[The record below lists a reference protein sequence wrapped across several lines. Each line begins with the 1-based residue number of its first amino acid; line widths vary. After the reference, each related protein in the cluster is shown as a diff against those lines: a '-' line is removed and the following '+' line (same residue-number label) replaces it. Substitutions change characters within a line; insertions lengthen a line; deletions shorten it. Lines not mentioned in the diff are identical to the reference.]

1 MCAGLSLNW
10 LVVFLLLLFLV
21 TVDVK
26 LLAVLLPVAVDA
38 NVSIIS
44 GGDVIKWQAA
54 AGWPLAGGERHGT
67 LG

>member
-1 MCAGLSLNW
+1 M
-10 LVVFLLLLFLV
+10 LFLV